1 MTNSSTPPPA
11 SVPEPTSPLNSTMVG
26 GGVGIPA
33 SVIIVWVLETFAHVT
48 VPGTVA
54 AALGAMLAAGT
65 GYFHSSVTS
74 K

>member
-1 MTNSSTPPPA
+1 MTDTPTPP
-11 SVPEPTSPLNSTMVG
+11 EPYPPFNSTMVG

-33 SVIIVWVLETFAHVT
+33 SVIIVWLLETFAHVT

-54 AALGAMLAAGT
+54 AALGAVLAAGT